1 VRTEPIVVRHHP
13 LLEPDVLAAIEHA
26 AADHVGRP
34 WQLAGFVDLSARASH
49 PCGLLHGEGLSVFAK
64 SGTIS
69 DAEQFEAEIRGAG
82 LIRGRSP
89 VRTPAAVTTGVV
101 VAGERSV
108 LLTEALQERPPEQR
122 LPSDWR
128 AIGRAL
134 AELHEVTDDHL
145 GWQGGDSYFGP
156 LRQDNQPVASNRWAD
171 FYAQRR
177 LLPHL
182 RAAVEAGHLGL
193 DIAHRVERLV
203 QRLPTLAG
211 PEPVPTLLHGDA
223 QQHNFLSTP
232 TGAAVV
238 DVGPYFAHPE
248 IDLALLDYF
257 VPVPPEVFAGYAE
270 TAPID
275 GEFWSRRELWRTFA
289 YLAVIAVDG
298 DNDLGRQFLTR
309 LIDALTLYE

>member
-1 VRTEPIVVRHHP
+1 VVTHHP

-26 AADHVGRP
+26 AADHVGRT
-34 WQLAGFVDLSARASH
+34 WQLVGFVDLSERASH

-69 DAEQFEAEIRGAG
+69 DAEQFEAELRGLG
-82 LIRGRSP
+82 LIRRLSP
-89 VRTPAAVTTGVV
+89 VGTPAPIATGVV
-101 VAGERSV
+101 VVGERSI

-122 LPSDWR
+122 SSSDWR

-134 AELHEVTDDHL
+134 AQLHKVTYDRL
-145 GWQGGDSYFGP
+145 GWQGVDGYFGP
-156 LRQDNQPVASNRWAD
+156 LRQDNQPVASNRWTD

-193 DIAHRVERLV
+193 DFAHRVERLV
-203 QRLPTLAG
+203 ERLPTLAG

-223 QQHNFLSTP
+223 QQHNFISTP
-232 TGAAVV
+232 TGAVVV
-238 DVGPYFAHPE
+238 DVGPYFGHSE

-257 VPVPPEVFAGYAE
+257 VPVPSDVFAGYTE
-270 TAPID
+270 TATID
-275 GEFWSRRELWRTFA
+275 GEFRTRRELWRIFA

-298 DNDLGRQFLTR
+298 GNDFGRQFLTR
-309 LIDALTLYE
+309 LDDALKLYA